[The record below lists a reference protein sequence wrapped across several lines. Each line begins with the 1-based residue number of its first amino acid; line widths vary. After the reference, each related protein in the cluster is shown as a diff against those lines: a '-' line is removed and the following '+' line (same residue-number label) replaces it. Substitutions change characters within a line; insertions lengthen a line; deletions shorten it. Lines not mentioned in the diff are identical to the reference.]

1 MGSAAVNGAMTT
13 ANANMT
19 LAGAPAVIDWDNEPT
34 NPMIQAP
41 DLSEKTIVESRSLP
55 YEVAHEMLTY
65 EAFGITTAELSRF
78 EQWLGEKHIRVGFFT
93 KGIELLVQMRRE
105 IRAMGHEDEEI
116 TQVMP
121 AAARRRI

>member
-1 MGSAAVNGAMTT
+1 MGAAATQSA

-19 LAGAPAVIDWDNEPT
+19 LTGASATIDWDNEPT
-34 NPMIQAP
+34 NPMIALP
-41 DLSEKTIVESRSLP
+41 DTGERTIVESRCLP
-55 YEVAHEMLTY
+55 FEVAHEMLTY
-65 EAFGITTAELSRF
+65 DAFGITTAELSRF
-78 EQWLGEKHIRVGFFT
+78 EQWLGEKRIRVGFFT

-105 IRAMGHEDEEI
+105 IRMDEEV